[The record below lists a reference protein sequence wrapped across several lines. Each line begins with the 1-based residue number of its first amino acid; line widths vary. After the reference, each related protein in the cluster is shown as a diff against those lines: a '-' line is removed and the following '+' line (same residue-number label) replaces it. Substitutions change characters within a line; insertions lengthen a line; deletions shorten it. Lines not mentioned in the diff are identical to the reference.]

1 MNYSSKTT
9 KTKTTKTTAT
19 TVTQT
24 ETQTKERNWSFS
36 IQPVLD
42 WFKVIL
48 GEIFGF

>member
-24 ETQTKERNWSFS
+24 EIQTKERNWNFS

-42 WFKVIL
+42 WLQVIL
-48 GEIFGF
+48 GAILSI